1 MISGDAI
8 VELAVCS
15 CGHGIARHDERGCP
29 GARATFC
36 MCMMTPGAALDAAI
50 ERVRRASF
58 ARNAVLGPR
67 TGRAAGA
74 PVQG

>member
-36 MCMMTPGAALDAAI
+36 MCMMTPGAALDEAI

-58 ARNAVLGPR
+58 ARNAVLSLRANGAAAAPAPR
-67 TGRAAGA
+67 
-74 PVQG
+74 

>member
-1 MISGDAI
+1 MISAEAI

-36 MCMMTPGAALDAAI
+36 MCMLTPGAALDAAI
-50 ERVRRASF
+50 ERVRRASC
-58 ARNAVLGPR
+58 ARNATFSL
-67 TGRAAGA
+67 RANGAGA
-74 PVQG
+74 APAPQ

>member
-1 MISGDAI
+1 MISPDAI

-36 MCMMTPGAALDAAI
+36 MCMLTPGAALDAAI
-50 ERVRRASF
+50 ERVRRESCMRNGF
-58 ARNAVLGPR
+58 GARANG
-67 TGRAAGA
+67 TAAA
-74 PVQG
+74 PPAH

>member
-1 MISGDAI
+1 MISDEAF
-8 VELAVCS
+8 VELAVCA

-36 MCMMTPGAALDAAI
+36 MCVLTPGAALDAAI

-58 ARNAVLGPR
+58 ARNAARRLPAHGA
-67 TGRAAGA
+67 AAGLH
-74 PVQG
+74 

>member
-1 MISGDAI
+1 MVSGDAI

-36 MCMMTPGAALDAAI
+36 MCMLTPGAALDAAI
-50 ERVRRASF
+50 ERVRRENF
-58 ARNAVLGPR
+58 MRNAALFPSGC
-67 TGRAAGA
+67 
-74 PVQG
+74 